1 MCSLLILFILLRLS
15 DAKYCGIVHNEIR
28 LWFRCLERKE
38 VWFVVGTTLSLS
50 FLLLLQRAAPIC
62 YNMVPFIWWHECG
75 YMHTDESYSM
85 LVELW
90 MLLFCCWI
98 FYLCLVSFA
107 FVKEWLAD
115 LQSGAKFGSHLR
127 NLCSLMGN
135 LYIPLRPSRFMLLF
149 TCCCLW
155 MLWIL
160 FRFNMLCLG
169 SRWLA
174 RARDGRTKLQWRNLR
189 IIVGSFFS
197 KNISFERSTVTSV
210 PCHWRKTI

>member
-1 MCSLLILFILLRLS
+1 MIPLSWKKGSL
-15 DAKYCGIVHNEIR
+15 IR
-28 LWFRCLERKE
+28 RWENSLT
-38 VWFVVGTTLSLS
+38 FVS
-50 FLLLLQRAAPIC
+50 FVASASSTPIC

-135 LYIPLRPSRFMLLF
+135 LYYLWDLQDSCFLLLAVASE
-149 TCCCLW
+149 CCGYCSATS
-155 MLWIL
+155 MH
-160 FRFNMLCLG
+160 CLG
-169 SRWLA
+169 SRWL
-174 RARDGRTKLQWRNLR
+174 ARDGRTKLQWRNLR
-189 IIVGSFFS
+189 IIGGSFFS
-197 KNISFERSTVTSV
+197 KNVSFERSTVTSV